1 MSVFCLRWIF
11 WTVRKMRKHFCW
23 MKSRQGMAQ
32 MIEEQQ
38 EQKRCDRKMEQ
49 QVNHLDDTLHQLADE
64 KGRAVTIDELAK
76 YMKMSEEEILDIMK
90 LAGEDLYEKY
100 KKTDD
105 KNPDDTKPEL

>member
-1 MSVFCLRWIF
+1 MLDEI
-11 WTVRKMRKHFCW
+11 
-23 MKSRQGMAQ
+23 RQGMAQ